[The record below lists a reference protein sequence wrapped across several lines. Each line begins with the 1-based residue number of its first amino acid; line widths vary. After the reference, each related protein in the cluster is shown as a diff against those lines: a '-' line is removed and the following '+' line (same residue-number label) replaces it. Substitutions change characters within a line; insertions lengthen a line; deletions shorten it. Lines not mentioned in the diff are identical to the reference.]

1 MGSRLGIREAVGWV
15 ALGLAGALAIGAAA
29 WLFVAGDDDEAP
41 GASTAGSGLV
51 ASADGLGPLDSRGP
65 ELGQPAPDFA
75 LVDARDGTT
84 IRRLSDYRGKTVVLN
99 WFATWCGPC
108 RSEMPDFETAYE
120 SLGGANGDVVFL
132 LVNLQES
139 SEQASEMLDEFN
151 ATYPAVLD
159 ATGSVANHYRILGM
173 PTTFF
178 IDPDGVIRSSGQGR
192 VTEETLKRELA
203 ALGHRY

>member
-1 MGSRLGIREAVGWV
+1 MAVG
-15 ALGLAGALAIGAAA
+15 A
-29 WLFVAGDDDEAP
+29 WLFAAGGDEDARP
-41 GASTAGSGLV
+41 V
-51 ASADGLGPLDSRGP
+51 ASAKSGSGAQAANGLGPLESQPP
-65 ELGQPAPDFA
+65 EMGQPAPDFA

-84 IRRLSDYRGKTVVLN
+84 VRKLSDYRGKTVVLN

-108 RSEMPDFETAYE
+108 RSEMPDFEAAYE
-120 SLGGANGDVVFL
+120 ALGGSQGDVVFL

-139 SEQASEMLDEFN
+139 SEQASGMLAEFN

-159 ATGSVANHYRILGM
+159 ASGSVANHYRILGM

-178 IDPDGVIRSSGQGR
+178 IDRDGIVRNSGRGR

-203 ALGHRY
+203 ALGHPY